1 MRTHLEQH
9 AIDLNRDPMTMGP
22 WLEVDPRRDAISGIA
37 GGSADELN
45 RARYYI
51 DEVERPGYE
60 IG

>member
-1 MRTHLEQH
+1 
-9 AIDLNRDPMTMGP
+9 MGP

-51 DEVERPGYE
+51 DEVERPGSE